1 MLTLINIIYN
11 FKGILITLAILII
24 VKLVQQFSKKKRKI
38 KSNDFIKFENMTPEE
53 QKLFLITQIN
63 TNINKY
69 DPKEREEIIKTCKFI
84 YLTLISL

>member
-1 MLTLINIIYN
+1 
-11 FKGILITLAILII
+11 
-24 VKLVQQFSKKKRKI
+24 
-38 KSNDFIKFENMTPEE
+38 MTPEE